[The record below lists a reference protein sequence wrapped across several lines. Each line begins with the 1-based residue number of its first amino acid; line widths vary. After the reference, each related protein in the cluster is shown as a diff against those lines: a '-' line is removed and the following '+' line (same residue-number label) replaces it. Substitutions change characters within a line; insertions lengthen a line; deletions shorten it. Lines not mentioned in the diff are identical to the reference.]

1 MSDATPALCL
11 HGLGVS
17 PRHLRPLVRVLAR
30 ERHVEA
36 PTLPLG
42 VGVGELAALADE
54 LLGAQAVVFAN
65 SMGCQVAV
73 ELALRARERVAA
85 LVLVGP
91 TPDPA
96 APTLR
101 RQFARLALDSTRE
114 PAALNWV
121 VASDYLRR
129 GPRNTLRSARE
140 MLQHRIGERA
150 PLVDVA
156 ALVVRGER
164 DPIVS
169 QPWANELA
177 RRLHGEIAVIPGAA
191 HAAHFTHPEDVVAAA
206 ARFLR

>member
-1 MSDATPALCL
+1 M
-11 HGLGVS
+11 
-17 PRHLRPLVRVLAR
+17 
-30 ERHVEA
+30 
-36 PTLPLG
+36 G

-54 LLGAQAVVFAN
+54 LLGAHAVVFAN

-73 ELALRARERVAA
+73 ELALRARQRVAA

-140 MLQHRIGERA
+140 MLQHRMGERA
-150 PLVDVA
+150 PLVEVA